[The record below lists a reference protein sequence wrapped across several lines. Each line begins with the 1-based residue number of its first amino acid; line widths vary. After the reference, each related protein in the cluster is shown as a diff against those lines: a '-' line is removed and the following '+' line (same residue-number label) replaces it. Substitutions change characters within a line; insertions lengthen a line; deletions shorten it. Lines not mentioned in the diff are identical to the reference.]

1 MVKTGGC
8 FGIFALQRLG
18 RRGFLGLW
26 TFISP
31 LLCSPFSIDAPDAQW
46 KMGKIQNIFRFG
58 QKKENSLLCPSC
70 PSPGSSS
77 TDVGL

>member
-8 FGIFALQRLG
+8 FGIFALQQLG
-18 RRGFLGLW
+18 RKGFLGLW

-58 QKKENSLLCPSC
+58 QKKENF
-70 PSPGSSS
+70 SPVSFLSIS
-77 TDVGL
+77 WLI